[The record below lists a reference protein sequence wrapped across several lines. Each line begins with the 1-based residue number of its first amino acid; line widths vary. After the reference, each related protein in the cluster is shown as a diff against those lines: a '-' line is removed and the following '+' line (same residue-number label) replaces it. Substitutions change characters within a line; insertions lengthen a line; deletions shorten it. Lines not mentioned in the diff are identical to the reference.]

1 MVEISKS
8 QKMFSFIIMMI
19 DCQIGLLSIIVDLN
33 LENSTEL
40 SKILPF
46 NKTLNTLEI
55 INSIM
60 MVVIPLLILGLN
72 AYSYYK

>member
-1 MVEISKS
+1 MV
-8 QKMFSFIIMMI
+8 
-19 DCQIGLLSIIVDLN
+19 
-33 LENSTEL
+33 ENSTEL
-40 SKILPF
+40 SKIPPF

>member
-1 MVEISKS
+1 
-8 QKMFSFIIMMI
+8 MI

-60 MVVIPLLILGLN
+60 MVVISLLILGLN